1 MNSTISPVCLP
12 NSYSYDILGNLK
24 VKVFVENNV
33 YQIPLS
39 ALFLMAARKNTKRGF
54 LFVST
59 MLGKHIPV
67 HPLIPLIGGAA
78 LAGRYVSIV
87 YNESAFEENCNFAQ
101 ALVSAEARE
110 KTWDYIQQNP
120 FPLREKTL
128 FIGFAE
134 TATAL
139 GHAMFSCFSEN
150 AQYIH
155 TTRENILGI
164 DNVLHF
170 AEEHSHATEHYCYAI
185 DPALFD
191 NEDIIILVDDEITTG
206 KSALNFI
213 KAIQRQYPRKKYG
226 IVSILDWRSAADKQR
241 LVDVENEL
249 GIIIHCISL
258 ASGTISVTGSPVT
271 GDNQSKQ
278 LSSSQEKPV
287 VERIVLGNE
296 LGALLEFSSLNTH
309 NEINTAPYLR
319 ATGRFGI
326 NSKEQADLENNFQ
339 KIGLSLKQKR
349 QGHKTLC
356 LGTGEFMYIPFKIA
370 SYMGEGVSVQ
380 STTRSPIHPAEHTD
394 YGVQQAISFASP
406 DDHFIINYL
415 YNVPAGYYNEV
426 FIFLERAVD
435 EKALE
440 PLLQALAPLAIPKIV
455 CISCV
460 NGSKAADQPQG

>member
-1 MNSTISPVCLP
+1 MNSTISPACLP
-12 NSYSYDILGNLK
+12 DCHSYDILGNLK
-24 VKVFVENNV
+24 VKVFVKDNV
-33 YQIPLS
+33 YQIPVD

-59 MLGKHIPV
+59 ILGKHIPV

-78 LAGRYVSIV
+78 LAGRYASMV
-87 YNESAFEENCNFAQ
+87 YNENTFEENCNFAQ
-101 ALVSAEARE
+101 ALVSPEVRE
-110 KTWDYIQQNP
+110 KTWDYIRQNP
-120 FPLREKTL
+120 LPLREKTL

-164 DNVLHF
+164 DNVLNF
-170 AEEHSHATEHYCYAI
+170 TEEHSHATEHYCYAI

-191 NEDIIILVDDEITTG
+191 NEDMIILVDDEITTG

-226 IVSILDWRSAADKQR
+226 VVSILDWRSADDRQR
-241 LVDVENEL
+241 LIDAEHEL
-249 GIIIHCISL
+249 GITIHCISL
-258 ASGTISVTGSPVT
+258 TSGNISVTGEPVT
-271 GDNQSKQ
+271 NEHQPKQ
-278 LSSSQEKPV
+278 QQPSSQEKPV
-287 VERIVLGNE
+287 VERIALGNE
-296 LGALLEFSSLNTH
+296 LGPLLELSSFNTN

-326 NSKEQADLENNFQ
+326 NSKEQADLESNFQ
-339 KIGLSLKQKR
+339 QIGLCLKQKR

-370 SYMGEGVSVQ
+370 SYMGEGVTVQ

-406 DDHFIINYL
+406 DDHSIINYL
-415 YNVPAGYYNEV
+415 YNIPAGYYDEV

-435 EKALE
+435 DKALE
-440 PLLQALAPLAIPKIV
+440 PLMHALAPLAIPKIICV
-455 CISCV
+455 SCV
-460 NGSKAADQPQG
+460 GIKE